1 MFNLTYSKMGVNRI
15 IDINNMP
22 VPIKKYMIIIQVIF
36 IIIIITQIGRLIL
49 EEVKKK
55 EDKQSD
61 KPGYV
66 ILLLVFNMFI
76 FMLFCKKSIWTI
88 LLTIACIIYI
98 GTYSFVICNFK
109 ETQKNYYIFAIIFI
123 IIGLLETTI
132 VLVLN

>member
-88 LLTIACIIYI
+88 LMTIVCIIYI

-109 ETQKNYYIFAIIFI
+109 ETQKNYYIFAMIFI

-132 VLVLN
+132 VLVL

>member
-1 MFNLTYSKMGVNRI
+1 MGVNRI

-88 LLTIACIIYI
+88 LMTIVCIIYI

-109 ETQKNYYIFAIIFI
+109 ETQKNYYIFAMIFI

-132 VLVLN
+132 VLVL

>member
-36 IIIIITQIGRLIL
+36 IIIIITQIWRLIL

-88 LLTIACIIYI
+88 LMTIVCIIYI

-109 ETQKNYYIFAIIFI
+109 ETQKNYYIFAMIFI

-132 VLVLN
+132 VLVL

>member
-88 LLTIACIIYI
+88 LMTIVCIIYI
-98 GTYSFVICNFK
+98 GTHSFVICNFK
-109 ETQKNYYIFAIIFI
+109 ETQKNYYIFAMIFI

-132 VLVLN
+132 VLFL